1 MSSKPVF
8 VVDDNVLTR
17 TLVSDALRAI
27 GYEPVPYPSAALAL
41 EALRASVPLAC
52 VVDHNMPGMSGAD
65 LVKAVRASPDERL
78 RALPIVGLTATFE
91 EELLAAGASTCLKKP
106 FSEASLAAALDA
118 ALSGTPRQDDDGG
131 ASPRRSLS
139 AFRALHERARA
150 GKLAGS
156 ELRLYRTMRSDLAQ
170 AFLAMQHVALP
181 QRSRARRAVRV
192 MMQLRVE
199 LDMGDGVHTATH
211 DIGVG
216 GFSAVL
222 ALAPAVGARVPF
234 RMQLGDGEWI
244 AGAARVANV
253 TPVGPAGHRVG
264 FSYLNLTPEQL
275 ERVEM
280 RVFDAV
286 VTQLDPR

>member
-1 MSSKPVF
+1 MNGKSVF

-41 EALRASVPLAC
+41 EALRANVPLAC

-65 LVKAVRASPDERL
+65 LVKAVRASPHERI
-78 RALPIVGLTATFE
+78 RALPIVGLTASFD

-118 ALSGTPRQDDDGG
+118 ALSGKPRQDDEP
-131 ASPRRSLS
+131 SPRRSLS
-139 AFRALHERARA
+139 AFRELHERARA

-199 LDMGDGVHTATH
+199 LDMGERVHTATT
-211 DIGVG
+211 DLGVG

-234 RMQLGDGEWI
+234 RMQVGDAEWI

-253 TPVGPAGHRVG
+253 TAVGPAGHRVG

-275 ERVEM
+275 DRVEM

-286 VTQLDPR
+286 VMQLDPR